1 MLQLQNFPIER
12 KTDRDLEIPVL
23 VDFLNR
29 IKGNVDSALDVG
41 ANYSAGYYAQEIR
54 KIANIYHGLD
64 MLPDPKTASIVDH
77 YYEADAVKFDFPP
90 YDLITCMSTIEHVG
104 QYPVVYQN
112 YRFERFTLFRKML
125 KAARK
130 YFWISFPVGKNYQED
145 GEMSIVNEQELD
157 FFLGLIRPFKNEV
170 GFYFTEGAQAGEP
183 WKPSI
188 REKCVN
194 QEYNKS
200 LGTQALC
207 VIEVQK

>member
-1 MLQLQNFPIER
+1 MLNLQNFPIER

-29 IKGNVDSALDVG
+29 IKGNVDSTLDVG
-41 ANYSAGYYAQEIR
+41 AQYSAGYYAQELR
-54 KIANIYHGLD
+54 KVSRIYHGLD
-64 MLPDPKTASIVDH
+64 PLPDPQTEKIVDK
-77 YYEADAVKFDFPP
+77 YILADALDFDFSS
-90 YDLITCMSTIEHVG
+90 YDLITCMSVIEHVG

-112 YRFERFTLFRKML
+112 YRYKRNLMFNKML
-125 KAARK
+125 QSAQK
-130 YFWISFPVGKNYQED
+130 YFWISFPVGKNYQEE
-145 GEMSIVNEQELD
+145 GEMSIINEQELD
-157 FFLGLIRPFKNEV
+157 FFLGAISKYKNEV

-194 QEYNKS
+194 QEYQKH
-200 LGTQALC
+200 LGTQSLC